1 MAVLENYQKIVDLHR
16 LKLSEDLDGGE
27 IKYMQWHTGM
37 ESNWECEGWQCYEVV
52 NNEKSQKFYRY
63 MEERK
68 NDKERIVLLYNEKM
82 DYYSSRC
89 EYLDCAMMYSSNS
102 YKKKYLDG
110 RIIEL
115 DKEFY
120 QELFERYEKAFNDES
135 GQML

>member
-1 MAVLENYQKIVDLHR
+1 MAVLGNYQKIVDLHR
-16 LKLSEDLDGGE
+16 LKLSEDLDSGE

-52 NNEKSQKFYRY
+52 NNEKSQKYYRY

-89 EYLDCAMMYSSNS
+89 EYLDCAMMYFSNS